1 MLSKTLSMAF
11 VGPELLSMRRYV
23 AEALPGVAG
32 RKSPHAA
39 FGITMWIEAQH
50 KNALRFY
57 WIGGRSGTAQPLVY

>member
-1 MLSKTLSMAF
+1 MAF

-39 FGITMWIEAQH
+39 FGITT
-50 KNALRFY
+50 Y
-57 WIGGRSGTAQPLVY
+57 VD